1 MSWGKRHTL
10 WVHSW
15 SARYEV
21 MHPCIRTLPSL
32 VLELSLPCAQLCLAS
47 LLRLEPALFSR
58 IGSVA
63 VKPVP
68 MEEEA
73 GGSANEENSRL

>member
-1 MSWGKRHTL
+1 
-10 WVHSW
+10 
-15 SARYEV
+15 
-21 MHPCIRTLPSL
+21 MHLCIRTLPSF

-58 IGSVA
+58 LGDVA
-63 VKPVP
+63 VKPVL

-73 GGSANEENSRL
+73 GNSANEENSRL